1 MLTKPCPRYTFY
13 NAVESPPQITNRYHR
28 VEEFFEFV
36 FSQADLHSSFINPD
50 FFRSRSILTWRNDMV
65 ADLNSQVLQDLSGE
79 EQIFGL
85 VNYTE
90 ENGTRNNA
98 HELPTEFLQS
108 INVAS
113 FPPAQLRLKIGTPHV
128 DTKFA

>member
-1 MLTKPCPRYTFY
+1 MHY
-13 NAVESPPQITNRYHR
+13 
-28 VEEFFEFV
+28 FF
-36 FSQADLHSSFINPD
+36 DNPD
-50 FFRSRSILTWRNDMV
+50 FFENRSILTWRNDTV
-65 ADLNSQVLQDLSGE
+65 ADLNSQVLQDLPGE
-79 EQIFGL
+79 EQIFEL
-85 VNYTE
+85 VNQVDYTE

-98 HELPTEFLQS
+98 HELSMEFLQS